1 MVDLVVRCPRRNARP
16 IADDIARRTKVKITG
31 IDSVT
36 SAAEGRIQ
44 EQFPNPLD
52 ELPYQY
58 FSSSMEEVPIRVRL
72 TVNYSYK

>member
-52 ELPYQY
+52 ALPYQ
-58 FSSSMEEVPIRVRL
+58 
-72 TVNYSYK
+72 